1 MDAMKKFVQKDAFAR
16 HIGVE
21 VLEHGKGTA
30 RARMEIGNNHLNS
43 AGMVHGGAIFSLAD
57 AVFSI
62 ASNSH
67 GTLAVAINVSISF
80 FKAATGGTLFAEAE
94 EVSINPKL
102 ATYLITV
109 TDDAGNK
116 IALFQGT
123 VYRKKDSIADI
134 VK

>member
-1 MDAMKKFVQKDAFAR
+1 MDAMKKFVQQDHFAR

-21 VLEHGKGTA
+21 MLEHGKGA
-30 RARMEIGNNHLNS
+30 AKARMEIGNHHRNS

-57 AVFSI
+57 AVFSV

>member
-1 MDAMKKFVQKDAFAR
+1 MEALKKFVQQDQYAR

-21 VLEHGKGTA
+21 ILEYDKGSA
-30 RARMEIGNNHLNS
+30 RARMEIGRHHRNS

-57 AVFSI
+57 AVFSV

-80 FKAATGGTLFAEAE
+80 FKSATGGTLFAEAE

-134 VK
+134 MK